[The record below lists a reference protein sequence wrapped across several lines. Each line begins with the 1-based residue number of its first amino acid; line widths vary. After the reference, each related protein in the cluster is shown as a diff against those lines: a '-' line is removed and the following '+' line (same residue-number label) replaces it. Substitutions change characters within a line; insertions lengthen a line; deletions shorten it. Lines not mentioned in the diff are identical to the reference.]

1 MQAAHAYLLEALG
14 DVRLMDVLRGGES
27 EAFVARFC
35 VAPCKRGV
43 VERPRE
49 SVRAV
54 FGEGDGVGMVKS

>member
-1 MQAAHAYLLEALG
+1 
-14 DVRLMDVLRGGES
+14 MDVLRGGES

-43 VERPRE
+43 VERPLE

-54 FGEGDGVGMVKS
+54 FGEGDGVGMLKS